1 MESGSSTV
9 QSPGMA
15 TTRYLLCRLSVHRWM
30 TRHNDEGQKYVTC
43 RRCGKDGTTIQAQLL
58 L

>member
-1 MESGSSTV
+1 V

-15 TTRYLLCRLSVHRWM
+15 TTRYLLCRLSVHRWL